1 MTRLR
6 SVISGIDFY
15 IICLLYFY
23 NMTRYQTSP
32 CDHRIIQPWRH
43 GFQAQNGFE
52 RFTRPGDDSLLFSK
66 WPFWNSWWI
75 RWIPSYKMLD
85 LSSSQTGTVYQR
97 VTSVC
102 WIFTSWVMLNDE
114 SIINSSTATV
124 ERLLRVLTMP
134 KRPTLHWNAMN
145 M

>member
-1 MTRLR
+1 MLCVDGNHMSLPAFDLFVPFRGVLLSMNHEKSCQHHQTDMLSKSQTQSAKNNNMTRLR

-52 RFTRPGDDSLLFSK
+52 RFTRPGDDSLLFSE
-66 WPFWNSWWI
+66 WPF
-75 RWIPSYKMLD
+75 
-85 LSSSQTGTVYQR
+85 
-97 VTSVC
+97 
-102 WIFTSWVMLNDE
+102 
-114 SIINSSTATV
+114 
-124 ERLLRVLTMP
+124 
-134 KRPTLHWNAMN
+134 
-145 M
+145 